1 MTADK
6 SALAGWTPAEIEI
19 GKQWVETWEK
29 TGIELERIRR
39 SELRELD
46 TFAAIVKLCADYDYR
61 VPPRAPKPY
70 SGLVEQQRIFR
81 KLRSSE

>member
-1 MTADK
+1 MTSDK

-61 VPPRAPKPY
+61 VPACAKTLL
-70 SGLVEQQRIFR
+70 GIGGTATLIQKIALE
-81 KLRSSE
+81 